1 MVKNMEEPKL
11 IGYVRRAT
19 DKTKIKISVNVEALK
34 ECQTYETSDEQH
46 YYALDIDMEA
56 LLRVLIGQR
65 AVTCIISGTQ
75 TAVGEE

>member
-1 MVKNMEEPKL
+1 MEEPKL
-11 IGYVRRAT
+11 IGYVRRAK
-19 DKTKIKISVNVEALK
+19 DKTKIKISLNVEAL
-34 ECQTYETSDEQH
+34 EDCQKWESSTGEEYF
-46 YYALDIDMEA
+46 ALDIDMEA